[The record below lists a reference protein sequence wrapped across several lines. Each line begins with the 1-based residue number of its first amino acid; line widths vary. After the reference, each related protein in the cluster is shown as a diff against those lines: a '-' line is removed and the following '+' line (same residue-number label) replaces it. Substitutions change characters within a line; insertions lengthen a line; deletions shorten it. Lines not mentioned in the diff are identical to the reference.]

1 MRTSHVQSVHL
12 SYRVASAGHGTG
24 RDDAVDFRKILGH
37 ERNVRGAHI
46 LLKVLARFRAGYRD
60 AEGSRTLSLG
70 DWPRDGELSERG
82 VLAARNGLERRTQP
96 EVLLDIDTLKARQP
110 LANVVRCQF
119 LHFGNLVAQHPASEH
134 GIGHHCHAKFLA
146 GVDLALLFRIAREQ
160 RILHLQRNERMNG
173 TATLQRLGRAL
184 RERDETCLAFLDEL
198 AHSPNAFLDRHVRI
212 DARHAKDVER
222 LDAKIFQALLAGL
235 PQITRITS
243 AAHGV
248 WAAVTWAAA
257 LRVDDNIMSAA
268 ADCFADQAVI
278 VALAVA
284 GRCVEE
290 IDSEIEREAN
300 GGD

>member
-1 MRTSHVQSVHL
+1 MRSI
-12 SYRVASAGHGTG
+12 SARSSAVNTKSAARTFSSMCLRDFARY
-24 RDDAVDFRKILGH
+24 RDDEDPRTPSLGH
-37 ERNVRGAHI
+37 R
-46 LLKVLARFRAGYRD
+46 
-60 AEGSRTLSLG
+60 
-70 DWPRDGELSERG
+70 PCDGELGKRG
-82 VLAARNGLERRTQP
+82 VLPARNGLECRAQP
-96 EVLLDIDTLKARQP
+96 QVLLDIDTLKARQP
-110 LANVVRCQF
+110 PANVVRCQF
-119 LHFGNLVAQHPASEH
+119 LHFGNLVAQHPTSEH
-134 GIGHHCHAKFLA
+134 GIGHHRHAKFFA
-146 GVDLALLFRIAREQ
+146 GVDLALLLRVAREQ

-198 AHSPNAFLDRHVRI
+198 GHAPDAFLDRHVRI
-212 DARHAKDVER
+212 DARHAEDVER
-222 LDAKIFQALLAGL
+222 LDAKIFQALMSGL
-235 PQITRITS
+235 TQITRITS